1 MENPRDEISSIIKE
15 IKNMLNS
22 NRDEYRQLLNDLKI
36 NMTEP
41 KAVSYADIVRR
52 KADRDAWRIAYDE
65 KNKKLWELLQLGK
78 KDKE

>member
-22 NRDEYRQLLNDLKI
+22 NRDEYHQLLNDLKT

-41 KAVSYADIVRR
+41 NAVSYADIVRR
-52 KADRDAWRIAYDE
+52 KADRDAWRIVYDE
-65 KNKKLWELLQLGK
+65 KNKKLWELIQLGK
-78 KDKE
+78 KYKE